1 MTTSRYQSVLTEI
14 KSGATLVIDAGTGSE
29 LQRRGA
35 AMERE
40 AWCALGTE
48 THPKILR
55 EIHEDYIKAG
65 AQLITANTFASTR
78 EILEPIGLGDKFAE
92 LNKRSVELAVEAR
105 ERVPTQ
111 KDILVAGSITHITP
125 SARARGMSYYSD
137 PEKFEA
143 DCTEMA
149 AIHKAAGCDLILAEM
164 MGDPIYAPCVF
175 RAVKANDLPLW
186 IGISAI
192 RDADGSLVNFEP
204 VPAPLNDV
212 LEPIVTA
219 GIDAGT
225 DVMGIMHSKA
235 DATFPALQLLRKFWS
250 GPLMAYPD
258 SVAYRDSEDDKD
270 LNLGSVMDKQRFVD
284 YCDDWKRHDVQVL
297 GGCCGLSVSHIQAL
311 TNYLAGQNT

>member
-1 MTTSRYQSVLTEI
+1 MTTSRYQNVMAEI
-14 KSGATLVIDAGTGSE
+14 KAGDTLVIDAGTGSE

-35 AMERE
+35 SMERE

-48 THPKILR
+48 SHPQILR

-65 AQLITANTFASTR
+65 ARVITANTFASTR
-78 EILEPIGLGDKFAE
+78 EILEPVGLGDKFIE

-105 ERVPTQ
+105 EHVPTQ

-125 SARARGMSYYSD
+125 SARARGMTYYSD

-164 MGDPIYAPCVF
+164 MGDPIYATCVF
-175 RAVKANDLPLW
+175 RAAKANELPIW

-192 RDADGSLVNFEP
+192 RNTDGSLITFDPEP
-204 VPAPLNDV
+204 IPLNDAF
-212 LEPIVTA
+212 EPIVAA
-219 GIDAGT
+219 GVGAGA
-225 DVMGIMHSKA
+225 DVMGIMHSKPE
-235 DATFPALQLLRKFWS
+235 TTLPALQLLREHWS

-258 SVAYRDSEDDKD
+258 SVDYRENENEKN
-270 LNLGSVMDKQRFVD
+270 LNLGNVIDERTFVD
-284 YCDDWKRHDVQVL
+284 YCHNWKQHDVQVL
-297 GGCCGLSVSHIQAL
+297 GGCCGLTVSHIQAL
-311 TNYLAGQNT
+311 SDHLAEENA